1 MRALLIDHVGIGPS
15 SLAEEVT
22 LGDVEQA
29 MQACGL
35 HRVSLSQ
42 QVGLEGVPDPAA
54 QG

>member
-15 SLAEEVT
+15 SPAEEVT

-35 HRVSLSQ
+35 
-42 QVGLEGVPDPAA
+42 
-54 QG
+54 QGRLLWLVES